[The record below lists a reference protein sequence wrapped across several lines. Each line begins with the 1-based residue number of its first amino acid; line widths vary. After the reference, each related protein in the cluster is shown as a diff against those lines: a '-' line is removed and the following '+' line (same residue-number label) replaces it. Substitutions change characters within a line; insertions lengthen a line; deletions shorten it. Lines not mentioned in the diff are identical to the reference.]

1 MGVVGDFL
9 EELGGG
15 EVLAVADQEGL
26 VAGLGVGEAGE
37 DGVHQVGEVDQAALV
52 MDGGEGEG

>member
-1 MGVVGDFL
+1 MGDFL

-26 VAGLGVGEAGE
+26 VAGLGVGKAGE
-37 DGVHQVGEVDQAALV
+37 DGVHQVV
-52 MDGGEGEG
+52 EGD